1 MDITIEKTI
10 KSLKR
15 RKFTALYAENKEDA
29 CDMLLDL
36 IPPNMSVGTGDSSS
50 VRQSGILKRL
60 EARGN
65 RVINPFD
72 PEKRI
77 DNPEDYSVYVFK
89 SSIEA
94 GRSDVFITGTNVLT
108 EDGRLLNI
116 DGVGNRVA
124 GIIWGHQK
132 VFIIIGRNK
141 IVKNLDEAFERMR
154 KVTAPEHAS
163 RREVV
168 NAPCGP
174 AGECVDCIGSVR
186 ICNVTT
192 IMEGCPPFTEITVV
206 VVNEDLGLGWDI
218 SWPKERIN
226 KISENHNRHMWSIPH
241 EAITALTREELWE
254 RVKKVRRNDNKNL

>member
-1 MDITIEKTI
+1 MDEIIKKTI

-15 RKFTALYAENKEDA
+15 RNFKALYAENKEEA
-29 CDMLLDL
+29 CNMLLDL
-36 IPPNMSVGTGDSSS
+36 VPPDMSVGTGDSSS
-50 VRQSGILKRL
+50 VRQSGILKQL

-72 PEKRI
+72 PEKEI

-94 GRSDVFITGTNVLT
+94 GLCDLFITGTNVLT

-132 VFIIIGRNK
+132 VFIILGRNK
-141 IVKNLDEAFERMR
+141 IVKTLDEAFERMR
-154 KVTAPEHAS
+154 KVIAPEHVS
-163 RREVV
+163 RREVSS
-168 NAPCGP
+168 APCGS
-174 AGECVDCIGSVR
+174 AGECVDCIGSDR
-186 ICNVTT
+186 ICNITT

-206 VVNEDLGLGWDI
+206 IVNEDLGLGWDI
-218 SWPKERIN
+218 SWPEERKN
-226 KISENHNRHMWSIPH
+226 NISENHNRHMWSIPH

-254 RVKKVRRNDNKNL
+254 RVKEKT